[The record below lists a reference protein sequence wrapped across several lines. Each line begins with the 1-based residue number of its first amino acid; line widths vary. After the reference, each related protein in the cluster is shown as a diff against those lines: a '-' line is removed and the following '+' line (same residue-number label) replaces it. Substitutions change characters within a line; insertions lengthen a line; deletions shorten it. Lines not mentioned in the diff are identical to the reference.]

1 MHTATLHSL
10 PSCSHERIFELRRA
24 ANAAGVRYIP
34 GKPRLSRIKTST
46 SRPLGGDAA

>member
-24 ANAAGVRYIP
+24 ASAAGVRYIP
-34 GKPRLSRIKTST
+34 NKPRLVGTKAAPSA
-46 SRPLGGDAA
+46 PFGGDAA